1 MILPSSTSTD
11 SRDNCMNKT
20 KCSSGRSEVLRYNG
34 SCYTGGVDGHRA
46 KGWRVR
52 DSRIEGFWC
61 ETGLSEHGVH
71 FWTGSRDTVVEK
83 NRFIDNAR
91 AVGFGLT
98 ESGDGRTYSDNPCPG
113 ASGYVD
119 HFGGIIRNNFIF
131 ASNPAL
137 FASESGADTGIALWQ
152 ACNSKVYHNSL
163 AFTET
168 PFSAI
173 EYRFS
178 NTQADIMNNLTTH
191 NIMQRNNARANLAGN
206 LQLQPLTLFAD
217 GISGDLHLNKTATSA
232 IDMGVELAE
241 G

>member
-1 MILPSSTSTD
+1 M
-11 SRDNCMNKT
+11 
-20 KCSSGRSEVLRYNG
+20 
-34 SCYTGGVDGHRA
+34 
-46 KGWRVR
+46 
-52 DSRIEGFWC
+52 
-61 ETGLSEHGVH
+61 
-71 FWTGSRDTVVEK
+71 VEK

-98 ESGDGRTYSDNPCPG
+98 ESGDGRTYSENPCPG